1 MFSSASW
8 LNRPARCEVDTN
20 KVAVWTDDRTDFWRE
35 THYRERAKAGALC
48 RDMASTIVVRE
59 RRIPSLEA

>member
-1 MFSSASW
+1 MASHVG
-8 LNRPARCEVDTN
+8 EVEGPRSISR
-20 KVAVWTDDRTDFWRE
+20 KVALRSKVKLRRDALDG
-35 THYRERAKAGALC
+35 ERAKAGALC